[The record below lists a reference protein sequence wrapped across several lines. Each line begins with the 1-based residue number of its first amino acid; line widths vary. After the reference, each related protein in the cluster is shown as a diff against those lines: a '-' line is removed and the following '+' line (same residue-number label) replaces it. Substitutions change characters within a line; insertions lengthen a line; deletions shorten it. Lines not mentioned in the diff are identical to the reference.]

1 MLEVRNL
8 SVRYGAYTA
17 LHGVN
22 LTVNSGEIVVL
33 LGANGAGKSSLFRTL
48 SGLQRPSGGDA
59 VYNGETLTL
68 GRPERCVALGV
79 SLCPE
84 GRLLFPLLSVE
95 KNLRLGAYTHRRDA
109 AGNQTELER
118 IYALFPILSD
128 KRADPAGSLSGGQQQ
143 MVAIGRAL
151 MARPKVLL
159 LDEPSLGL
167 APLVVDQ
174 VFAAVERVN
183 EVGVSVLLAEQNA
196 FAALGIAHRAYVMEG
211 GHVTIEGSRDELL
224 HDDRVRSAYLG
235 V

>member
-183 EVGVSVLLAEQNA
+183 EAGVSVLLAEQNA

>member
-17 LHGVN
+17 LHSVN
-22 LTVNSGEIVVL
+22 LKVDSGEIVVL

-59 VYNGETLTL
+59 VYQGETLTL

-174 VFAAVERVN
+174 VFAAVVRVN
-183 EVGVSVLLAEQNA
+183 EAGVSVLLAEQNA

>member
-1 MLEVRNL
+1 M
-8 SVRYGAYTA
+8 
-17 LHGVN
+17 
-22 LTVNSGEIVVL
+22 
-33 LGANGAGKSSLFRTL
+33 
-48 SGLQRPSGGDA
+48 QRPSGGEA
-59 VYNGETLTL
+59 LYGGQPLTV

-79 SLCPE
+79 AQCPE

-109 AGNQTELER
+109 AGNQAELER
-118 IYALFPILSD
+118 IYALFPILAD

-151 MARPKVLL
+151 MARPKLLL

-174 VFAAVERVN
+174 VFGAVQAVNAA
-183 EVGVSVLLAEQNA
+183 GVSVLLAEQNA
-196 FAALGIAHRAYVMEG
+196 FAALGIAQRAYVLEG
-211 GHVTIEGSRDELL
+211 GHVTIQGTRDELL

>member
-22 LTVNSGEIVVL
+22 LVVNSGEIVVL

-84 GRLLFPLLSVE
+84 GRMLFPLLSVE
-95 KNLRLGAYTHRRDA
+95 KNLRLGAYTHRRDT
-109 AGNQTELER
+109 AGNQAELER
-118 IYALFPILSD
+118 IYALFPILGD

-183 EVGVSVLLAEQNA
+183 EAGVSVLLAEQNA